1 MIRGN
6 LIKSIE
12 ENLIM
17 LAGITFIA
25 ILAMLIA
32 STLRPIRPANAET
45 HVIKDPIVFKHLFEG
60 HEYLS
65 IGGNYIIHS
74 ESCPCRK
81 GKK

>member
-1 MIRGN
+1 MIKDN
-6 LIKSIE
+6 I
-12 ENLIM
+12 IM
-17 LAGITFIA
+17 LMGIALVA

-32 STLRPIRPANAET
+32 STIGPVKPANAET

-65 IGGNYIIHS
+65 FGGNYIIHS

-81 GKK
+81 DKK

>member
-1 MIRGN
+1 MIRDN
-6 LIKSIE
+6 LIKRIVD
-12 ENLIM
+12 NLIM
-17 LAGITFIA
+17 LTGITLVA
-25 ILAMLIA
+25 IIAMLIA
-32 STLRPIRPANAET
+32 STIKPIRPANAET

-81 GKK
+81 DK

>member
-1 MIRGN
+1 MIKDN
-6 LIKSIE
+6 I
-12 ENLIM
+12 IM
-17 LAGITFIA
+17 LTGMILVA

-81 GKK
+81 EKKNDRTRNY